1 MTRDVTEKGEGRA
14 CNPLR
19 ACIRIRN
26 VQTGALA
33 ANPEEY
39 TGMLTLVEPGP
50 RLWERFLSGAVEAE
64 ERAHSILRR
73 WSRAVAL
80 GAKADGSTH
89 SEGVTDAELHSRR
102 ELLTQRCVDAV
113 QLVSRLAT
121 ETSASAFRAVLTDA
135 EGVVVVARGGAGA
148 SLRSADTSRLVEGAR
163 WAEST
168 RGTNAIG
175 TAIAEGEPVA
185 VVGRA
190 HLEERNHGLVCYAAP
205 VRDPFGEL
213 VAVLDVSGAVTQAN
227 PLLEALVLAS
237 AHAAEQSLRLRSYE
251 EMLAGGRRS
260 LEARLAGTAS
270 LLVEAPGV
278 VRQVSADAAARLGL
292 PPASVMGRPVEEV
305 LPLSWSALVDAA
317 LAGRSCRVSGMRL
330 HAVPHFDARGRPLAI
345 AVFIERDVSPA
356 VRPAGPLP
364 RSFDALVGSDPALQD
379 AKQRAAR
386 VARSPLPVLLL
397 AETGTGK
404 ELLARAIH
412 EASGN
417 ASGPFLALNCGA
429 MPAGLLEAELFGY
442 APGAFTGALAAGSK
456 GKLGAADG
464 GTLFLDEIGE
474 MPESL
479 QALLLRVLDD
489 GHYFRLGET
498 RPRESRFRLISATCR
513 ELPAMVEAGKFRRDL
528 YYRIRGAVLSL
539 PPLRRRTDKTE
550 LSRALV
556 EQLARAQGRD
566 APPMSPEAE
575 RRIEAHTW
583 PGNVR
588 ELKSALAHA
597 LALAAEGEPLA
608 PEYLPD
614 DVAEPPG
621 AMETNEGGGRKAAEA
636 RALKEAMAAANGNLS
651 EAARR
656 LGVARSTLYRML
668 GRHGLA

>member
-1 MTRDVTEKGEGRA
+1 
-14 CNPLR
+14 
-19 ACIRIRN
+19 
-26 VQTGALA
+26 
-33 ANPEEY
+33 
-39 TGMLTLVEPGP
+39 MLKLIEPGP
-50 RLWERFLSGAVEAE
+50 HVWERFVSGAVETE
-64 ERAHSILRR
+64 ECAHSIFHR

-80 GAKADGSTH
+80 GAKADGPAH
-89 SEGVTDAELHSRR
+89 SAGVTDAELRSRR
-102 ELLTQRCVDAV
+102 ESLTDRCVDAV
-113 QLVSRLAT
+113 QLVSRLVT
-121 ETSASAFRAVLTDA
+121 ETSAAEFRAVLTDA
-135 EGVVVVARGGAGA
+135 EGVVVIAGGGIGA
-148 SLRSADTSRLVEGAR
+148 SLRMAYTSQLVEGAC

-175 TAIAEGEPVA
+175 TAIAEGEPVT

-205 VRDPFGEL
+205 IRDPFGDL
-213 VAVLDVSGAVTQAN
+213 VAVLDVSGAVAQAN

-237 AHAAEQSLRLRSYE
+237 AHAAEQSLRLRYYE
-251 EMLAGGRRS
+251 QMLVGGSRS
-260 LEARLAGTAS
+260 LEARLAGSAS

-278 VRQVSADAAARLGL
+278 IRQVSADAAAKLGHA
-292 PPASVMGRPVEEV
+292 PSAIMGRSVEDI
-305 LPLSWSALVDAA
+305 LSLSWNALVEVA
-317 LAGRSCRVSGMRL
+317 LSNRACRLSGMRL
-330 HAVPHFDARGRPLAI
+330 HPVPHFDMRGRPLAL
-345 AVFIERDVSPA
+345 AVFIERDAPRA
-356 VRPAGPLP
+356 RAAGPLP
-364 RSFDALVGSDPALQD
+364 DSFDALIGSDPALQD

-429 MPAGLLEAELFGY
+429 MPAGLLESELFGY

-474 MPESL
+474 MPEPL

-513 ELPAMVEAGKFRRDL
+513 DLPAMVEAGKFRRDL
-528 YYRIRGAVLSL
+528 YYRIRGAGVSL
-539 PPLRRRTDKTE
+539 PPLRQRTDKIE
-550 LSRALV
+550 LARALV
-556 EQLARAQGRD
+556 EKLSREQGCA
-566 APPMSPEAE
+566 APPMTPGTE
-575 RRIEAHTW
+575 RLIEAHPW

-597 LALAAEGEPLA
+597 LVLAGEGEPLA
-608 PEYLPD
+608 PEHLPD
-614 DVAEPPG
+614 DVPAPSST
-621 AMETNEGGGRKAAEA
+621 AAVSEGGSRKAAEA
-636 RALKEAMAAANGNLS
+636 RALKDAMAAANGNLS

-668 GRHGLA
+668 GRHGLS

>member
-1 MTRDVTEKGEGRA
+1 
-14 CNPLR
+14 
-19 ACIRIRN
+19 
-26 VQTGALA
+26 
-33 ANPEEY
+33 
-39 TGMLTLVEPGP
+39 MLKLVEPGP
-50 RLWERFLSGAVEAE
+50 RLWERFVSGAIEAE
-64 ERAHSILRR
+64 ERAHSLLRR
-73 WSRAVAL
+73 WSRAVEL
-80 GAKADGSTH
+80 GAKADGPSH

-102 ELLTQRCVDAV
+102 ESLTERCVDAV

-121 ETSASAFRAVLTDA
+121 ETSASEFRAVLSDA
-135 EGVVVVARGGAGA
+135 DGVVVLARGGVGA

-175 TAIAEGEPVA
+175 TAIAEGEAVA

-190 HLEERNHGLVCYAAP
+190 HLEERNHGLACYAAP
-205 VRDPFGEL
+205 IRDPFGEL

-237 AHAAEQSLRLRSYE
+237 AHAAEQSLRLRGYE

-260 LEARLAGTAS
+260 LEARLEGSAS

-278 VRQVSADAAARLGL
+278 IRQVSADAAARLGL
-292 PPASVMGRPVEEV
+292 PPACVMGRAVEDV
-305 LPLSWSALVDAA
+305 LSLSWTALVEAA
-317 LAGRSCRVSGMRL
+317 LGGRPCRVSGMRL
-330 HAVPHFDARGRPLAI
+330 HPVPHFDARGRPLAI
-345 AVFIERDVSPA
+345 AVFVERDVPQA
-356 VRPAGPLP
+356 RPVGPLP
-364 RSFDALVGSDPALQD
+364 GSFDVLLGSDLALRD

-386 VARSPLPVLLL
+386 VAGSSLPVLLL

-404 ELLARAIH
+404 ELFARAIH

-429 MPAGLLEAELFGY
+429 LPAGLLEAELFGY

-456 GKLGAADG
+456 GKLGVADG

-498 RPRESRFRLISATCR
+498 KPRESRFRLISATCR
-513 ELPAMVEAGKFRRDL
+513 DLPAMVEAGKFRRDL

-550 LSRALV
+550 LARALV
-556 EQLARAQGRD
+556 EKLAREQGRE
-566 APPMSPEAE
+566 APPLCPETE
-575 RRIEAHTW
+575 RLIEAHAW

-588 ELKSALAHA
+588 EMKSALAHA
-597 LALAAEGEPLA
+597 LALAGDGEPLA
-608 PEYLPD
+608 PEHLPE
-614 DVAEPPG
+614 DVVETPG
-621 AMETNEGGGRKAAEA
+621 AAVTHAGGGRKAAEA
-636 RALKEAMAAANGNLS
+636 RALREAMAAANGNLS

-668 GRHGLA
+668 GRQHLG

>member
-1 MTRDVTEKGEGRA
+1 
-14 CNPLR
+14 
-19 ACIRIRN
+19 
-26 VQTGALA
+26 
-33 ANPEEY
+33 
-39 TGMLTLVEPGP
+39 MLTLVEPGP
-50 RLWERFLSGAVEAE
+50 QLWERFISGAVKAE
-64 ERAHSILRR
+64 EHASSILRR

-80 GAKADGSTH
+80 GAKAEGPSH
-89 SEGVTDAELHSRR
+89 SEGVSDAELRSRR
-102 ELLTQRCVDAV
+102 EVLTGRCVDAL

-135 EGVVVVARGGAGA
+135 EGVVVLARGGAGA
-148 SLRSADTSRLVEGAR
+148 SLHSADTSRLVEGAR
-163 WAEST
+163 WAEGT

-205 VRDPFGEL
+205 IRDPFGEL

-251 EMLAGGRRS
+251 EMLVGGRS
-260 LEARLAGTAS
+260 GLEARIASSAS

-278 VRQVSADAAARLGL
+278 VRQVSTDAAARLGL
-292 PPASVMGRPVEEV
+292 PPSSVMGRPVEDV
-305 LPLSWSALVDAA
+305 LALSWSALVEAA
-317 LAGRSCRVSGMRL
+317 LSGKPCRVSGMRI
-330 HAVPHFDARGRPLAI
+330 HPVPHFDVRGRPLAL
-345 AVFIERDVSPA
+345 AVSVERDVAPA
-356 VRPAGPLP
+356 RAADPLP
-364 RSFDALVGSDPALQD
+364 RSFDTLLGSDPALED

-404 ELLARAIH
+404 ELLARALH

-464 GTLFLDEIGE
+464 GTLFLDEVGE
-474 MPESL
+474 MPEPL
-479 QALLLRVLDD
+479 QALLLRVLDE

-513 ELPAMVEAGKFRRDL
+513 ELPALVEAGKFRRDL

-550 LSRALV
+550 LSHALV
-556 EQLARAQGRD
+556 EKLAREQGREV
-566 APPMSPEAE
+566 PSISLETE
-575 RRIEAHTW
+575 RLIEAHTW

-608 PEYLPD
+608 PEHLPE
-614 DVAEPPG
+614 DVVEPRDAG
-621 AMETNEGGGRKAAEA
+621 VMNEGSGRKAAEA
-636 RALKEAMAAANGNLS
+636 RALREAMAAANGNLS

-668 GRHGLA
+668 SRHGLA

>member
-1 MTRDVTEKGEGRA
+1 
-14 CNPLR
+14 
-19 ACIRIRN
+19 
-26 VQTGALA
+26 
-33 ANPEEY
+33 
-39 TGMLTLVEPGP
+39 MLKLVEPGP
-50 RLWERFLSGAVEAE
+50 RLWERFVSGAVEAE
-64 ERAHSILRR
+64 ERANAILRR

-80 GAKADGSTH
+80 GAKANGPAH
-89 SEGVTDAELHSRR
+89 SEGVTDAELRSRR
-102 ELLTQRCVDAV
+102 ESLSERCVDAV
-113 QLVSRLAT
+113 QLVSRLST
-121 ETSASAFRAVLTDA
+121 ETSASEFRAVLTDA
-135 EGVVVVARGGAGA
+135 DGVVVFARGGVGA
-148 SLRSADTSRLVEGAR
+148 SLRSADTSRLVEGAS
-163 WAEST
+163 WAEGT

-175 TAIAEGEPVA
+175 TAIVEGEPVA

-205 VRDPFGEL
+205 IRDPFGDI

-251 EMLAGGRRS
+251 EMFVGGRRS
-260 LEARLAGTAS
+260 LEARLAGAAS

-278 VRQVSADAAARLGL
+278 VRQVSADAAARLGQ
-292 PPASVMGRPVEEV
+292 PPASVMGRPVEDV
-305 LPLSWSALVDAA
+305 LTLSWTTLVEAA
-317 LAGRSCRVSGMRL
+317 LSGKPCHVSGMRL
-330 HAVPHFDARGRPLAI
+330 HPVPHFDARGRPLAL
-345 AVFIERDVSPA
+345 AVFIERDVPRA
-356 VRPAGPLP
+356 RTVAPLP
-364 RSFDALVGSDPALQD
+364 RPFDVILGSDSALQD
-379 AKQRAAR
+379 TKQRAAR
-386 VARSPLPVLLL
+386 VARSQLPILLL

-412 EASGN
+412 EASGH
-417 ASGPFLALNCGA
+417 ASGPFLAINCGA

-456 GKLGAADG
+456 GKLGAVDG

-474 MPESL
+474 MPEQL

-513 ELPAMVEAGKFRRDL
+513 DLPAMVEAGKFRRDL

-539 PPLRRRTDKTE
+539 PPLRRRTDKAE
-550 LSRALV
+550 LARALV
-556 EQLARAQGRD
+556 EKIARAQGGE
-566 APPMSPEAE
+566 APPMTPEAE
-575 RRIEAHTW
+575 RLIEAHTW

-597 LALAAEGEPLA
+597 LALAGEGEPLA
-608 PEYLPD
+608 PEHLPD
-614 DVAEPPG
+614 DVAEPSG
-621 AMETNEGGGRKAAEA
+621 KAATNEGGGRKEAEA
-636 RALKEAMAAANGNLS
+636 RALREAMASAHGNLS

-668 GRHGLA
+668 VRHGLAA

>member
-1 MTRDVTEKGEGRA
+1 
-14 CNPLR
+14 
-19 ACIRIRN
+19 
-26 VQTGALA
+26 
-33 ANPEEY
+33 
-39 TGMLTLVEPGP
+39 MLKLVEPGP
-50 RLWERFLSGAVEAE
+50 RLWERFVSGAVEAE
-64 ERAHSILRR
+64 ERAHAILRR

-80 GAKADGSTH
+80 GAKADGPTH
-89 SEGVTDAELHSRR
+89 SEGVTDAELRSRR
-102 ELLTQRCVDAV
+102 ESLTERCVDAV

-121 ETSASAFRAVLTDA
+121 ETSASEFRAVLSDA
-135 EGVVVVARGGAGA
+135 DGVVVLARGGIGA
-148 SLRSADTSRLVEGAR
+148 SLHSADTSRLVEGAS

-175 TAIAEGEPVA
+175 TALVEGEPVA

-205 VRDPFGEL
+205 IRDPFGDI

-251 EMLAGGRRS
+251 EMFVGGRRS
-260 LEARLAGTAS
+260 LEARLAGSAS
-270 LLVEAPGV
+270 LLVEAPGII
-278 VRQVSADAAARLGL
+278 RQVSADAAARLGH
-292 PPASVMGRPVEEV
+292 PPSSVMGRPVEDV
-305 LPLSWSALVDAA
+305 LPLSWTALVEAA
-317 LAGRSCRVSGMRL
+317 LSGKPCHISGMRL
-330 HAVPHFDARGRPLAI
+330 HPVPHFDARGRPLALV
-345 AVFIERDVSPA
+345 VFVEREVPRA
-356 VRPAGPLP
+356 RAAAPLP
-364 RSFDALVGSDPALQD
+364 SSFNVLLGSDPALQD

-412 EASGN
+412 EASSN
-417 ASGPFLALNCGA
+417 ASGPFLAINCGA

-456 GKLGAADG
+456 GKFGAVDG

-474 MPESL
+474 MPEQL

-513 ELPAMVEAGKFRRDL
+513 DLPAMVEAGKFRRDL
-528 YYRIRGAVLSL
+528 YYRIRGAGVSL
-539 PPLRRRTDKTE
+539 PPLRRRTDKVE
-550 LSRALV
+550 LARALV
-556 EQLARAQGRD
+556 EKIAREQGGE
-566 APPMSPEAE
+566 APPMTPETE
-575 RRIEAHTW
+575 RLIEAHTW

-597 LALAAEGEPLA
+597 LALAGEGEPLA
-608 PEYLPD
+608 PEHLPD
-614 DVAEPPG
+614 DVVEPPS
-621 AMETNEGGGRKAAEA
+621 AAATNEGSGRKAAEA
-636 RALKEAMAAANGNLS
+636 RALREAMAAANGNLS

-668 GRHGLA
+668 GRHGLAA

>member
-1 MTRDVTEKGEGRA
+1 MLKLIE
-14 CNPLR
+14 
-19 ACIRIRN
+19 
-26 VQTGALA
+26 
-33 ANPEEY
+33 PEPQ
-39 TGMLTLVEPGP
+39 V
-50 RLWERFLSGAVEAE
+50 WERFVSGVVEAE
-64 ERAHSILRR
+64 ARSHSILRR

-80 GAKADGSTH
+80 GAKAAGPAH
-89 SEGVTDAELHSRR
+89 SEGVTDAELRSRR
-102 ELLTQRCVDAV
+102 ESLTERCVDAV

-121 ETSASAFRAVLTDA
+121 ETSASAFRAVLSDA
-135 EGVVVVARGGAGA
+135 EGVVVLARGGAGA
-148 SLRSADTSRLVEGAR
+148 SLHSADTSRLVEGAS
-163 WAEST
+163 WAERT

-205 VRDPFGEL
+205 IRDPFGEL
-213 VAVLDVSGAVTQAN
+213 VAVLDVSGAVTQAD

-251 EMLAGGRRS
+251 EMLMGGRRS
-260 LEARLAGTAS
+260 LEAQLSGFPS

-278 VRQVSADAAARLGL
+278 VRQVSADAAARLGQS
-292 PPASVMGRPVEEV
+292 PSSVMGRPVEKV
-305 LPLSWSALVDAA
+305 LPLSWTALVEAA
-317 LAGRSCRVSGMRL
+317 LSGKQCRVSGMRL
-330 HAVPHFDARGRPLAI
+330 HPVPHFDARGRPLAL
-345 AVFIERDVSPA
+345 AVFLERDVPRA
-356 VRPAGPLP
+356 RVAEPLP
-364 RSFDALVGSDPALQD
+364 SSFDRLVGSDPVLQET
-379 AKQRAAR
+379 KQRAAR

-412 EASGN
+412 DASGT
-417 ASGPFLALNCGA
+417 ASGPFLAINCGA

-474 MPESL
+474 MPEQL

-513 ELPAMVEAGKFRRDL
+513 DLPALVEAGKFRRDL

-539 PPLRRRTDKTE
+539 PPLRRRTDKVE

-556 EQLARAQGRD
+556 ENIAQAQRGEV
-566 APPMSPEAE
+566 PPLSPETE
-575 RRIEAHTW
+575 RLIEAHTW

-597 LALAAEGEPLA
+597 FALAGEGEPLA
-608 PEYLPD
+608 PEHLPG
-614 DVAEPPG
+614 DVAEPSG
-621 AMETNEGGGRKAAEA
+621 AAETNEGGGRKAAEA
-636 RALKEAMAAANGNLS
+636 RALKDAMAAASGNLS

-668 GRHGLA
+668 SRHGLA

>member
-1 MTRDVTEKGEGRA
+1 
-14 CNPLR
+14 
-19 ACIRIRN
+19 
-26 VQTGALA
+26 
-33 ANPEEY
+33 
-39 TGMLTLVEPGP
+39 MLKLVEPGP
-50 RLWERFLSGAVEAE
+50 RLWERFVSGAVEAE
-64 ERAHSILRR
+64 ERAHAILRR

-80 GAKADGSTH
+80 GAKADGPTH
-89 SEGVTDAELHSRR
+89 SEGVTDAELRSRR
-102 ELLTQRCVDAV
+102 ESLTERCVDAV

-121 ETSASAFRAVLTDA
+121 ETSASEFRAVLSDA
-135 EGVVVVARGGAGA
+135 DGVVVLARGGIGA
-148 SLRSADTSRLVEGAR
+148 SLHSADTSRLVEGAS

-175 TAIAEGEPVA
+175 TAIVEGEPVA

-205 VRDPFGEL
+205 IRDPFGDI

-251 EMLAGGRRS
+251 EMFVGGRRS
-260 LEARLAGTAS
+260 LEARLAGSAS
-270 LLVEAPGV
+270 LLVEAPGII
-278 VRQVSADAAARLGL
+278 RQVSADAAARLGH
-292 PPASVMGRPVEEV
+292 PPSSVMGRPVEDV
-305 LPLSWSALVDAA
+305 LPLSWTALVEAA
-317 LAGRSCRVSGMRL
+317 LSGKPCHISGMRL
-330 HAVPHFDARGRPLAI
+330 HPVPHFDARGRPLALV
-345 AVFIERDVSPA
+345 VFVERDVPRTRA
-356 VRPAGPLP
+356 AAPLP
-364 RSFDALVGSDPALQD
+364 SSFNVLLGSDPALQD

-412 EASGN
+412 EASSN
-417 ASGPFLALNCGA
+417 ASGPFLAINCGA

-456 GKLGAADG
+456 GKFGAVDG

-474 MPESL
+474 MPEQL

-513 ELPAMVEAGKFRRDL
+513 DLPAMVEAGKFRRDL
-528 YYRIRGAVLSL
+528 YYRIRGAVVSL
-539 PPLRRRTDKTE
+539 PPLRRRTDK
-550 LSRALV
+550 V
-556 EQLARAQGRD
+556 ELARALLEKLAREQGGEV
-566 APPMSPEAE
+566 PPMTPETE
-575 RRIEAHTW
+575 RLIEAHTW

-597 LALAAEGEPLA
+597 LALAGEGEPLA
-608 PEYLPD
+608 PEHLPD
-614 DVAEPPG
+614 DVVEPPS
-621 AMETNEGGGRKAAEA
+621 AAAANEGSGRKAAEA
-636 RALKEAMAAANGNLS
+636 RALREAMAAANGNLS

-668 GRHGLA
+668 GRHGLAA

>member
-1 MTRDVTEKGEGRA
+1 
-14 CNPLR
+14 
-19 ACIRIRN
+19 
-26 VQTGALA
+26 
-33 ANPEEY
+33 
-39 TGMLTLVEPGP
+39 MLKLVEPGP
-50 RLWERFLSGAVEAE
+50 RLWERFVSGSVEAE
-64 ERAHSILRR
+64 ERAHAILRR

-80 GAKADGSTH
+80 GAKADGPAH
-89 SEGVTDAELHSRR
+89 SEGVTDAELRSRR

-135 EGVVVVARGGAGA
+135 DGVVVIARGGVGA
-148 SLRSADTSRLVEGAR
+148 SLHSVDTSRLVEGAR

-185 VVGRA
+185 VLGRA

-205 VRDPFGEL
+205 IRDPFGDI

-237 AHAAEQSLRLRSYE
+237 AHAVEQSLRLRSYE
-251 EMLAGGRRS
+251 EMLVGGLRG
-260 LEARLAGTAS
+260 LEARLDGSAS

-278 VRQVSADAAARLGL
+278 IRQVSGDAATKLGL
-292 PPASVMGRPVEEV
+292 PPSSVMGRPVEDV
-305 LPLSWSALVDAA
+305 LPLSWTALVEAA
-317 LAGRSCRVSGMRL
+317 LGGKPCRTSGMRL
-330 HAVPHFDARGRPLAI
+330 HPVPHFDARGRPLAL
-345 AVFIERDVSPA
+345 AVFIERDVPQA
-356 VRPAGPLP
+356 RTAGPLP
-364 RSFDALVGSDPALQD
+364 SSFDVLVGSDPALRD

-404 ELLARAIH
+404 ELLAHAIH
-412 EASGN
+412 EASSH

-429 MPAGLLEAELFGY
+429 MSAGLLEAELFGY

-456 GKLGAADG
+456 GKLGAVDG

-474 MPESL
+474 MPEPL

-489 GHYFRLGET
+489 GHYFRLGDT

-513 ELPAMVEAGKFRRDL
+513 DLPALVESGKFRRDL

-539 PPLRRRTDKTE
+539 PPLRRRTDKLE

-556 EQLARAQGRD
+556 EKLARAQGGE
-566 APPMSPEAE
+566 APPMTPETE
-575 RRIEAHTW
+575 RLIEAHTW

-597 LALAAEGEPLA
+597 LALAGEGEPLA
-608 PEYLPD
+608 PEHLPE
-614 DVAEPPG
+614 DVAEPIG
-621 AMETNEGGGRKAAEA
+621 AAAAAATEGGGRKAAEA
-636 RALKEAMAAANGNLS
+636 RALRDAMAAANGNLS

-668 GRHGLA
+668 GRAY

>member
-1 MTRDVTEKGEGRA
+1 
-14 CNPLR
+14 
-19 ACIRIRN
+19 
-26 VQTGALA
+26 
-33 ANPEEY
+33 
-39 TGMLTLVEPGP
+39 MLKLVEPGP
-50 RLWERFLSGAVEAE
+50 HLWERFVSGAVEVE

-80 GAKADGSTH
+80 GAKADGPAH
-89 SEGVTDAELHSRR
+89 SEGVTDAELRSRR
-102 ELLTQRCVDAV
+102 ERLTQRCVDAV
-113 QLVSRLAT
+113 QLVSRLTT

-135 EGVVVVARGGAGA
+135 EGVVVLARGGAGA
-148 SLRSADTSRLVEGAR
+148 SLHSADTSRLVEGAH
-163 WAEST
+163 WSEST

-205 VRDPFGEL
+205 IRDPFGEL

-251 EMLAGGRRS
+251 EMLVGGRRG
-260 LEARLAGTAS
+260 LEAQLAGSAS

-278 VRQVSADAAARLGL
+278 VRQVNVDAAARLGQA
-292 PPASVMGRPVEEV
+292 PSSVMGRPVEEV
-305 LPLSWSALVDAA
+305 LPLSWTALVEAA
-317 LAGRSCRVSGMRL
+317 LSGRPCHVPGMRL
-330 HAVPHFDARGRPLAI
+330 HPVPHLDTRGRPLAI
-345 AVFIERDVSPA
+345 AVFIERDVPRA
-356 VRPAGPLP
+356 RVAGPLP
-364 RSFDALVGSDPALQD
+364 GSFDVILGSDPALQD
-379 AKQRAAR
+379 TKQRAAR

-474 MPESL
+474 MPEPL

-489 GHYFRLGET
+489 GHYFRLGES

-513 ELPAMVEAGKFRRDL
+513 DLPAMVEAGKFRRDL
-528 YYRIRGAVLSL
+528 YYRIRGAVLTL

-550 LSRALV
+550 LARVLV
-556 EQLARAQGRD
+556 ERLAREQGRE
-566 APPMSPEAE
+566 PPSMSPSAE
-575 RRIEAHTW
+575 QLIEAHTW

-597 LALAAEGEPLA
+597 LALAGDDEPLA
-608 PEYLPD
+608 PEHLPE

-621 AMETNEGGGRKAAEA
+621 TAAANEGGGRKAAEA
-636 RALKEAMAAANGNLS
+636 RALREAMAAANGNLS

-668 GRHGLA
+668 TRHGLA